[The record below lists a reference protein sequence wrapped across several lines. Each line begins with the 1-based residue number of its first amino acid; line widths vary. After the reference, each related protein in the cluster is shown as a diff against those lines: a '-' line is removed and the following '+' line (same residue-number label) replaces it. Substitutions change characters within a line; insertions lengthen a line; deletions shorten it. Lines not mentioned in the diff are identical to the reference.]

1 MKKSVLT
8 ILTLLFGITYFGVS
22 NISAAELTENNNLI
36 SGTKIYEKSTLTSE
50 EESHCASSIFD
61 NIGSITK
68 NKYVKINGVN
78 NPLYCTFTNQ
88 NQALENIKLETSN
101 LLTVLSNEYDLD
113 SLNSSNWKE
122 YQSKMNE
129 FFTIPTDDY
138 NESNEEFIKLR
149 AFFDIYEN
157 EEANQKILNYVNK
170 QKLNAKNSNIE
181 TSKSIDTIEL
191 GLLFPS
197 YAPIAK
203 QAESKLVRTQTKATI
218 NIQPAVDYAIAHAT
232 NRNTPTYYSFSNGD
246 CTNFVSQILE
256 ASGVSQI
263 VYSSEHSGWWHKRQ
277 AGFLGIGWKHT
288 HSRSWTMA
296 DVFARY
302 MGVTYTTQNHPN
314 FSANIL
320 KGDFIAAD
328 WSSDGNWDH
337 SGFVTEKD
345 NYASSW
351 NGSPA
356 YYDYKVAQHTSDY
369 HAWTSSSTNNWENTS
384 DGRTYARVRR

>member
-22 NISAAELTENNNLI
+22 NISAAELTENNSLI
-36 SGTKIYEKSTLTSE
+36 SGTKIYEKNTLTSE

-149 AFFDIYEN
+149 AFFDI
-157 EEANQKILNYVNK
+157 
-170 QKLNAKNSNIE
+170 
-181 TSKSIDTIEL
+181 
-191 GLLFPS
+191 
-197 YAPIAK
+197 
-203 QAESKLVRTQTKATI
+203 
-218 NIQPAVDYAIAHAT
+218 
-232 NRNTPTYYSFSNGD
+232 
-246 CTNFVSQILE
+246 
-256 ASGVSQI
+256 
-263 VYSSEHSGWWHKRQ
+263 
-277 AGFLGIGWKHT
+277 
-288 HSRSWTMA
+288 
-296 DVFARY
+296 
-302 MGVTYTTQNHPN
+302 
-314 FSANIL
+314 
-320 KGDFIAAD
+320 
-328 WSSDGNWDH
+328 
-337 SGFVTEKD
+337 
-345 NYASSW
+345 
-351 NGSPA
+351 
-356 YYDYKVAQHTSDY
+356 
-369 HAWTSSSTNNWENTS
+369 
-384 DGRTYARVRR
+384 